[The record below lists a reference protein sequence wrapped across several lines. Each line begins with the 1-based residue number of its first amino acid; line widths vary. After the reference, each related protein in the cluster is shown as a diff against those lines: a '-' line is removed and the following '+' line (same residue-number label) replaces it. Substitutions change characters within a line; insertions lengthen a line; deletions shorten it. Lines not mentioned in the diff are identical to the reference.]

1 MRVRVVVFAGMLAF
15 SASGAFGQP
24 LPQTSSTATEAQ
36 PAATPAK
43 VETDPLGRDTPRGTV
58 LHFLDA
64 GRAGNF
70 TLAREYLD
78 TRVAAATAETL
89 AAQLYAVL
97 NAKLP
102 ARLPQISDKPEGSRA
117 NPLTPDLETIG
128 TIEAANGPVSIVLD
142 RVARTGAPPVWV
154 FSRRT
159 MEAVPRLHQELTAA
173 PGSRFLPR
181 FLTERYVAGLSAL
194 EWLVFLLGIPLF
206 FVALAILNRLLIV
219 AIQPL
224 WRRFSVD
231 RERTIT
237 NLLPVPA
244 RLLLLAIFGRLILTA
259 LPLSLIVRQ
268 FWFTAA
274 GVVGIASIV
283 WLLII
288 LNGEIEGAIR
298 RRVSKGDPVG
308 MAALLRVGRR
318 VVDVVLIIAGIAVT
332 LRYFGIES
340 TPALAGLGVGGI
352 AVALAAQKTLENV
365 VAGASLLLDQAVR
378 VGDFLKVGETVG
390 TVDHIGLRST
400 RIRTLDRTMVSI
412 PNGQIANASVEK
424 ISARDKFWFHPE
436 VKLRYETTRTQLQ
449 EVLTG
454 LRRLL
459 DEHSSVEPEARVR
472 FIRIAEFSF
481 DLEVFAYVYARD
493 WNEFLRFQEELL
505 LGITEIVEQAGTG
518 LAIPAQATYVAGGG
532 QSSVVT

>member
-1 MRVRVVVFAGMLAF
+1 MRVTVMVFAGVLAF
-15 SASGAFGQP
+15 GASAASGQP
-24 LPQTSSTATEAQ
+24 LPQGPPPAEAQ
-36 PAATPAK
+36 PATTPAK

-64 GRAGNF
+64 ARAGNYR
-70 TLAREYLD
+70 LAREYLD
-78 TRVAAATAETL
+78 TRVSPATAETL
-89 AAQLYAVL
+89 AEQLYAVL

-102 ARLPQISDKPEGSRA
+102 ARIPQISDKPEGSRS
-117 NPLTPDLETIG
+117 NPLMPDLETIG
-128 TIEAANGPVSIVLD
+128 TIESAGGPVSIMLD
-142 RVARTGAPPVWV
+142 RVTRASQPPFWV

-159 MEAVPRLHQELTAA
+159 VDSVPQLHLELTAA
-173 PGSRFLPR
+173 PASRLWPR
-181 FLTERYVAGLSAL
+181 FLIDRHFLGLTPL
-194 EWLVFLLGIPLF
+194 EWLVFLVGLPF
-206 FVALAILNRLLIV
+206 FFIATTILNRLLV
-219 AIQPL
+219 LAVRPL
-224 WRRFSVD
+224 WRRFSID
-231 RERTIT
+231 RERTLT

-244 RLLLLAIFGRLILTA
+244 RLLLLATFARLILSA
-259 LPLSLIVRQ
+259 VPLSLMVRQ
-268 FWFTAA
+268 FLFTAA
-274 GVVGIASIV
+274 GVVGITSIV

-288 LNGEIEGAIR
+288 LNGEVEGAIR
-298 RRVSKGDPVG
+298 RRVVKGDPAG
-308 MAALLRVGRR
+308 MAALLRVARR
-318 VVDVVLIIAGIAVT
+318 VVDVVLIIVGIAVT
-332 LRYFGIES
+332 LRYFGVES

-424 ISARDKFWFHPE
+424 ISARDKYWFHPE
-436 VKLRYETTRTQLQ
+436 VKLRYETTPQQLQ
-449 EVLTG
+449 VVLTG
-454 LRRLL
+454 IRRML

-472 FIRIAEFSF
+472 FIRIGAFSF

-505 LGITEIVEQAGTG
+505 LGITDLVERAGTS
-518 LAIPAQATYVAGGG
+518 LAIPAQATYVAGS
-532 QSSVVT
+532 QPSVMT

>member
-1 MRVRVVVFAGMLAF
+1 MRLAVMVFAGGLALGGVA
-15 SASGAFGQP
+15 ASGQP
-24 LPQTSSTATEAQ
+24 RPQSPPPAESQ
-36 PAATPAK
+36 PATPAK
-43 VETDPLGRDTPRGTV
+43 AETDPLGRDTPRGSV

-64 GRAGNF
+64 GRAGNYR
-70 TLAREYLD
+70 LAREYLD
-78 TRVAAATAETL
+78 TRGSSATGETL
-89 AAQLYAVL
+89 AEQLYAVL

-117 NPLTPDLETIG
+117 NPLMPDLEAIG
-128 TIEAANGPVSIVLD
+128 TIDGAGGPVSIVLD
-142 RVARTGAPPVWV
+142 RVTRDGQPATWV

-159 MEAVPRLHQELTAA
+159 VEAVPQLFKGLTAA
-173 PGSRFLPR
+173 PASRFLPR
-181 FLTERYVAGLSAL
+181 FLTDRTFAGLTPL
-194 EWLVFLLGIPLF
+194 EWSLFLLGIPLF
-206 FVALAILNRLLIV
+206 FVATAILNKLLV
-219 AIQPL
+219 ALVRPL

-231 RERTIT
+231 RERAIT

-244 RLLLLAIFGRLILTA
+244 RLLLLAVAGRLFLTA
-259 LPLSLIVRQ
+259 FPLSLMVRQ
-268 FWFTAA
+268 FWSTASA
-274 GVVGIASIV
+274 VVGITSIV

-288 LNGEIEGAIR
+288 LNGEAEGAIR
-298 RRVSKGDPVG
+298 RRVSKGDPIG
-308 MAALLRVGRR
+308 MAALLRVLRR

-332 LRYFGIES
+332 LRYFGVES

-378 VGDFLKVGETVG
+378 VGDSLKVGETVG

-412 PNGQIANASVEK
+412 PNGQIANAAVET
-424 ISARDKFWFHPE
+424 ISARDKYWFHPE
-436 VKLRYETTRTQLQ
+436 VKLRYETTPAQLN

-454 LRRLL
+454 IRRML
-459 DEHSSVEPEARVR
+459 DEHSSVEPDARVR
-472 FIRIAEFSF
+472 FIRIGSFSF

-505 LGITEIVEQAGTG
+505 LGITGTVERAGTG

-532 QSSVVT
+532 QPSVLT